1 MPRMLRRE
9 RPQEDALAGHPW
21 YARVMRPWPIL
32 LPLLVACHAP
42 AGTLPP
48 ELARLAGRDAWVHGG
63 GPLRCVRGNSTTEF
77 FIPLTTPVRV
87 TQVEQTGPRM
97 VEIGVN
103 GHVREQAT
111 PQAIILT
118 LEPQGPAEPVSGSSG
133 NGPLPR
139 WWQGLEVPS
148 CTVFRI
154 AFMDETH
161 LNRTLSFTPPPDS
174 VVNLSK
180 RARASSV
187 GLSAAHLL
195 WLRGAPDEPLTDVKT
210 LLRAP
215 TWTVIGGVPYGN
227 QVTTFR
233 NGQVIR
239 ETFPHPGP

>member
-1 MPRMLRRE
+1 
-9 RPQEDALAGHPW
+9 
-21 YARVMRPWPIL
+21 MRPWLTL

-42 AGTLPP
+42 AQALPP
-48 ELARLAGRDAWVHGG
+48 ELARMVGQDVWVYGG
-63 GPLRCVRGNSTTEF
+63 GPLRCVRGGSTTEYL
-77 FIPLTTPVRV
+77 IPLTTPVRV

-133 NGPLPR
+133 NGSLPR
-139 WWQGLEVPS
+139 WWEGLEVPS
-148 CTVFRI
+148 CTVFRT

-174 VVNLSK
+174 VLHLSQ

-187 GLSAAHLL
+187 GLSATDLL
-195 WLRGAPDEPLTDVKT
+195 WLRGPPDEPLTDVET
-210 LLRAP
+210 LLRAT
-215 TWTVIGGVPYGN
+215 TWTVIGGVPYGD